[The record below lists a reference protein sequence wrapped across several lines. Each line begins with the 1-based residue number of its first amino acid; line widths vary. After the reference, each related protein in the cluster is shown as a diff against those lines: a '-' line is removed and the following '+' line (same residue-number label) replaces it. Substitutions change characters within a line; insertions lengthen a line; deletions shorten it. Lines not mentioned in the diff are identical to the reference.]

1 MLVVI
6 YYFLM
11 FYLQMGTKTHF
22 TWQKNNWTYSQDLR
36 GSLWITKK
44 L

>member
-1 MLVVI
+1 MVAN

-11 FYLQMGTKTHF
+11 FYLQLETKTHV
-22 TWQKNNWTYSQDLR
+22 TSLTNNGTYRQGLY
-36 GSLWITKK
+36 GSLWITKN